1 MRIFLIGFMG
11 AGKSKLGRSLAN
23 NIGVDFIDLDDEI
36 ARIHNQSISKIFEE
50 KGESG
55 FREIEK
61 EVLKDWIKRDNYLM
75 ACGGGTPCYK
85 NNMDL
90 MNASGSTVYL
100 DVPSEV
106 LLSRL
111 SNSKVNRPLI
121 QGMTKSELEIYIDNK
136 INERKPYYL
145 KSKIWINPIET
156 SLDTIVTS
164 LRYF

>member
-1 MRIFLIGFMG
+1 MG

-36 ARIHNQSISKIFEE
+36 ARVHNQSLRKIFEE
-50 KGESG
+50 KGEPG

-100 DVPSEV
+100 DVPSDV

-121 QGMTKSELEIYIDNK
+121 QGMTKSELKIYIDNK

>member
-1 MRIFLIGFMG
+1 MG

-36 ARIHNQSISKIFEE
+36 ARVHNQSISKIFEE
-50 KGESG
+50 KGEPG

-121 QGMTKSELEIYIDNK
+121 QGMTKSELKIYIDNK

-145 KSKIWINPIET
+145 KSKI
-156 SLDTIVTS
+156 
-164 LRYF
+164 Y

>member
-1 MRIFLIGFMG
+1 MG

-36 ARIHNQSISKIFEE
+36 ARVHNQSISKIFEE
-50 KGESG
+50 KGEPG

-121 QGMTKSELEIYIDNK
+121 QGMTKSELKIYIDNK

-156 SLDTIVTS
+156 SLDTFVTS

>member
-1 MRIFLIGFMG
+1 MG

-36 ARIHNQSISKIFEE
+36 ARVHNQSISKIFEE
-50 KGESG
+50 KGEPG

-121 QGMTKSELEIYIDNK
+121 QGMTKSELKIYIDNK

>member
-1 MRIFLIGFMG
+1 MPNMLDPFCFQVYAQKKLA
-11 AGKSKLGRSLAN
+11 AGMFVADGIL
-23 NIGVDFIDLDDEI
+23 E
-36 ARIHNQSISKIFEE
+36 IFEE
-50 KGESG
+50 KGEPG

-121 QGMTKSELEIYIDNK
+121 QGMTKSELKIYIDNK

>member
-1 MRIFLIGFMG
+1 MG

>member
-1 MRIFLIGFMG
+1 MG

-23 NIGVDFIDLDDEI
+23 SIGVDFIDLDDEI
-36 ARIHNQSISKIFEE
+36 VRLQNQSISKIFEE
-50 KGESG
+50 NGESG
-55 FREIEK
+55 FRKIEK
-61 EVLKDWIKRDNYLM
+61 QVLMDWIKRDNYLM

-100 DVPSEV
+100 DVPQEI

-111 SNSKVNRPLI
+111 SNSKVKRPLI
-121 QGMTKSELEIYIDNK
+121 QGMTKSELESYIDNK
-136 INERKPYYL
+136 IDERKPYYL

-164 LRYF
+164 LRYM

>member
-1 MRIFLIGFMG
+1 MG

-50 KGESG
+50 KGEPG

-121 QGMTKSELEIYIDNK
+121 QGMTKSELKIYIDNK

>member
-1 MRIFLIGFMG
+1 MG

-36 ARIHNQSISKIFEE
+36 ARVHNQSLSKIFEE
-50 KGESG
+50 KGEPG

-100 DVPSEV
+100 DVPSDV

-121 QGMTKSELEIYIDNK
+121 QGMTKSELKIYIDNK